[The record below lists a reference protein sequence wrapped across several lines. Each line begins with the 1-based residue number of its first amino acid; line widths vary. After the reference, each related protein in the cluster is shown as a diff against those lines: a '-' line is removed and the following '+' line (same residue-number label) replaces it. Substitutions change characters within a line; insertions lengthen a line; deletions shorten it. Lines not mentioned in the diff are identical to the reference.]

1 MYQALYRKYRPQ
13 VFEDVCGQEQTVA
26 VLKNQIKSGKVSH
39 AYLFCGSRGTGK
51 TTCAKIL
58 AKAVNCE
65 DLQNGDPC
73 GKCFSCQLVNDAATL
88 DVVEIDAAG
97 NNGVDSIRQL
107 CDEVKYMP
115 SELKKRVYII
125 DEVHMLTTAAFN
137 ALLKTLEEPPEHV
150 LFILATT
157 EIQKIP
163 ATIVSRCQRLNFNR
177 IKPEVIVDRIMHI
190 SSAEGIQIERE
201 AAAVIARLSDGA
213 LRDALSILESC
224 IGKVSVITEEEI
236 TKMLGMGSRDML
248 FDICRACA
256 QGNAPRCISL
266 LGELYD
272 KQSDMKSSISSL
284 FGIYK
289 DLLLIKNVPS
299 PKSFIEC
306 SESDL
311 DKLIS
316 IAEGFG
322 TDTILYHIDIL
333 QKLMTDYDRISSGKR
348 AFIEVSFIKMCCP
361 EIASEDSALS
371 ARIDMLEA
379 MLKNGN
385 INIAKKDAPA
395 EKKKE
400 KAKQEPI
407 NNDIPVTDE
416 FSGLDIPD
424 DLGENAYGDITDNYD
439 TSEDIGKAV
448 NEPDKTDKKETRS
461 KVSTEN
467 AEISSGSRSRIYAG
481 KSALVERFE
490 NDPFLQMYLGEAKM
504 YISGD
509 ELTVYT
515 ERFTCDLLKSMGAE
529 NTLTEEL
536 SKVDPSVKKVKFA
549 ADEEEAEK
557 DILDTL

>member
-13 VFEDVCGQEQTVA
+13 IFEDVCGQEQTVA

-73 GKCFSCQLVNDAATL
+73 GKCFSCQLVNDGGTL

-97 NNGVDSIRQL
+97 NNGVDNIRQL

-157 EIQKIP
+157 EMQKIP

-177 IKPEVIVDRIMHI
+177 ISPDVIVDRIMHI

-248 FDICRACA
+248 FDICKACA

-266 LGELYD
+266 LAELYS

-284 FGIYK
+284 FAIYK

-299 PKSFIEC
+299 PQSFIEC

-311 DKLIS
+311 KKLIE
-316 IAEGFG
+316 IAEEFG
-322 TDTILYHIDIL
+322 TDTLLYHLDIL
-333 QKLMTDYDRISSGKR
+333 QKLITDYDRISSGKR

-361 EIASEDSALS
+361 EISSEDSALS
-371 ARIDMLEA
+371 SRIDRLEG
-379 MLKNGN
+379 MIKNGAVN
-385 INIAKKDAPA
+385 VTKNDASQGKKN
-395 EKKKE
+395 EKKKGDE
-400 KAKQEPI
+400 LIA
-407 NNDIPVTDE
+407 DIPVTDE
-416 FSGLDIPD
+416 FSGFDIPD
-424 DLGENAYGDITDNYD
+424 DNGDTLYDYETTEDIEEVKSAAESEKKKEAKEKNAGENAEQ
-439 TSEDIGKAV
+439 SSS
-448 NEPDKTDKKETRS
+448 DKK
-461 KVSTEN
+461 
-467 AEISSGSRSRIYAG
+467 SRIYAG
-481 KSALVERFE
+481 KAALLERFD

-515 ERFTCDLLKSMGAE
+515 EKFTCDLLKSMGADD
-529 NTLTEEL
+529 TLAEEL
-536 SKVDPSVKKVKFA
+536 KELDPAVKKVKFA

>member
-1 MYQALYRKYRPQ
+1 LYQALYRKYRPQ

-26 VLKNQIKSGKVSH
+26 VLKNQIRSGKVSH

-65 DLQNGDPC
+65 NLQNGDPC
-73 GKCFSCQLVNDAATL
+73 GKCFSCQLVNDNATL

-97 NNGVDSIRQL
+97 NNGVDNIRQL

-157 EIQKIP
+157 ELQKIP

-177 IKPEVIVDRIMHI
+177 INPEVIVDRIMRI

-201 AAAVIARLSDGA
+201 AAAVIAQLSDGA

-224 IGKVSVITEEEI
+224 IGKASVITEEEI

-248 FDICRACA
+248 FDICKACA
-256 QGNAPRCISL
+256 DGNAPRCISL
-266 LGELYD
+266 LGELYN

-299 PKSFIEC
+299 PGSFINC

-311 DKLIS
+311 KKLTEL
-316 IAEGFG
+316 ADGFG
-322 TDTILYHIDIL
+322 TDTLLYHLDIL

-361 EIASEDSALS
+361 EISSEESALS
-371 ARIDMLEA
+371 ARIDQLENMLRSGAVSVPKKEA
-379 MLKNGN
+379 SSVKT
-385 INIAKKDAPA
+385 
-395 EKKKE
+395 KE
-400 KAKQEPI
+400 KAKENAPV
-407 NNDIPVTDE
+407 NDIPVTDE
-416 FSGLDIPD
+416 FEGLDIPD
-424 DLGENAYGDITDNYD
+424 DDGDIPYDRQIPDDYEPVRSEQEKPDNEEKEEKSAPKTGAS
-439 TSEDIGKAV
+439 TSSDNK
-448 NEPDKTDKKETRS
+448 
-461 KVSTEN
+461 
-467 AEISSGSRSRIYAG
+467 SRIYAG
-481 KSALVERFE
+481 KAALVGRFE
-490 NDPFLQMYLGEAKM
+490 SDPFLQMYLSEAKM

-509 ELTVYT
+509 VLTVFT
-515 ERFTCDLLKSMGAE
+515 EKFTCDLLKSMGAE
-529 NTLTEEL
+529 DTLTEEL
-536 SKVDPSVKKVKFA
+536 KACDPSVTKVKFA